1 MSTEVTAAII
11 IIGNEI
17 LSGRTQDS
25 NINFLAKELSN
36 IGIQLREVRIIPD
49 VEGTII
55 DCIKILKGQY
65 TYIFTTGGIGP
76 THDDIT
82 SLSVAKA
89 LNLKL
94 KLHKDSVK
102 KMEQQYGTK
111 LNEARLKMAMLP
123 EGAEPIKTRVTAAP
137 GFKIE
142 NIIVLAGVPKIAEA
156 MFYEILP
163 ILKKGRQIKSRFIE
177 AFMGE
182 GDIAK
187 KLESIQRQHPKV
199 EIGSYP
205 FFRNKKVG
213 FSIVARS
220 IDENDVNKVIGLVAE
235 EIKTLGIRPSIDK
248 EIN

>member
-1 MSTEVTAAII
+1 MSTEVTASII

-36 IGIQLREVRIIPD
+36 IGIQLKEVRIIPD
-49 VEGTII
+49 IEETIV
-55 DCIKILKGQY
+55 DTIKRLKFQY
-65 TYIFTTGGIGP
+65 SYIFTTGGIGP

-94 KLHKDSVK
+94 KLHNDSVM
-102 KMEQQYGTK
+102 KMEKQYGTR

-137 GFKIE
+137 GFRIE
-142 NIIVLAGVPKIAEA
+142 NIIVLAGVPKIAQA

-163 ILKKGRQIKSRFIE
+163 ILKKGKQIKSRFIE

-182 GDIAK
+182 GDIAE
-187 KLESIQRQHPKV
+187 KLESIQKKHPKV

-220 IDENDVNKVIGLVAE
+220 IDENDINQVIGLVVK
-235 EIKTLGIRPSIDK
+235 EIERLGIKASIDK